1 MYHDPYAHLYQ
12 KSDGFKVQIFENE
25 NNTIEAYLSLEP
37 STRSTYDIAMR
48 DATINGLLTSNEID
62 KIKASQ
68 IFYKGNN
75 KNELYIIQSVNELEF
90 QKNTRNIAAIKQNS
104 FVTIQR
110 KKYNEETDK
119 EEYIDVY
126 TDVISFVSLQN
137 KDEKNFA
144 AGIED
149 NTNINIQIPKIDIKN
164 NLFRIVENQDRILLS
179 DMTKGLIKKVKV
191 ESIDDFGVP
200 GVIRIYG
207 TYDTRT
213 GD

>member
-12 KSDGFKVQIFENE
+12 KSDGFKIQIYENLDK
-25 NNTIEAYLSLEP
+25 TIEAYLSLEP

-48 DATINGLLTSNEID
+48 DATINGLVTSDDID

-68 IFYKGNN
+68 IFYKGN
-75 KNELYIIQSVNELEF
+75 KKEELYIIQSVNELEF
-90 QKNTRNIAAIKQNS
+90 QKNTRNITAIKQNS

-119 EEYIDVY
+119 EEYVDIY
-126 TDVISFVSLQN
+126 TNVISFVSMQN

-149 NTNINIQIPKIDIKN
+149 NTNINIQIPKRDFEN
-164 NLFRIVENQDRILLS
+164 SLRIVENEDRILLS
-179 DMTKGLIKKVKV
+179 DISKEMTRKIKA
-191 ESIDDFGVP
+191 ESIDAFGVP

-213 GD
+213 GE

>member
-48 DATINGLLTSNEID
+48 DATINGLLTSDEID

-75 KNELYIIQSVNELEF
+75 KKELYIIQSVNELEF

-119 EEYIDVY
+119 EEYIDIY

>member
-75 KNELYIIQSVNELEF
+75 KKELYIIQSVNELEF